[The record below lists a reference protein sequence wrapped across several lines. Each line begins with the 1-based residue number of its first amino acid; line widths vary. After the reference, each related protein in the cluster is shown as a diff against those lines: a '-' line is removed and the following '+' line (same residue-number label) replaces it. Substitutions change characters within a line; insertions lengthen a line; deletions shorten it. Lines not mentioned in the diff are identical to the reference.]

1 MKQKDEEHKM
11 VLAKMEESLN
21 KARLAYESMMAEHDA
36 LKSGEADL
44 KDQVEEMKAENA
56 SLRAKVDSLCETKVW
71 MLSEGAQ
78 LLAKNIHKGKEMT
91 AAVAGVNNAMSA
103 VGINSG
109 LHAGYVHA
117 LQKKT
122 PFKEVP
128 LLNRNATEE
137 LKPAI
142 ACFDTLKFPVIEDL
156 PKLGDAPLSEIKKV
170 LRFANADSTDE

>member
-1 MKQKDEEHKM
+1 
-11 VLAKMEESLN
+11 MEESLSN
-21 KARLAYESMMAEHDA
+21 ARLAYESMMAGTFRDA
-36 LKSGEADL
+36 LKTGEADL
-44 KDQVEEMKAENA
+44 KDRLEEMEAEYA
-56 SLRAKVDSLCETKVW
+56 ALRTEVNDLRETKAW

-122 PFKEVP
+122 PYKEVP
-128 LLNRNATEE
+128 LLNRNASEE
-137 LKPAI
+137 LKTAI
-142 ACFDTLKFPVIEDL
+142 VCFDTLKFPVIEDL
-156 PKLGDAPLSEIKKV
+156 PKLTDAPLSEIKKA
-170 LRFANADSTDE
+170 LRFANDDSTDE